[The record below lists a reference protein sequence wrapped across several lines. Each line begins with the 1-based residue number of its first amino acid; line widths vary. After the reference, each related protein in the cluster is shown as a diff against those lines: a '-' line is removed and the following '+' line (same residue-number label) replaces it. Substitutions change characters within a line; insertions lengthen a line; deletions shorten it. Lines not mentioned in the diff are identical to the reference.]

1 MRTLIAIVG
10 LVLVWFAANVSAQD
24 NRKTL
29 VLSGMIDG
37 KYAIHAVLDM
47 DKPVAGGNEVTGA
60 YFYASRAIALPAFG
74 TLGPQALRLETTNS
88 PKELFEGTRSGDT
101 FTGTWTLKGKKLPFV
116 LTLQN
121 APAKELAG
129 DFKCSASSKAPEPK
143 LGPDTAELKFKLAQ
157 GKVSGFN
164 MSGSNA
170 YYHTCDTELDKGDRD
185 SVRDEGNTLAYTIQ
199 HKDAGKDTCGFKF
212 TRVADYLLVR
222 NTGYAGC
229 LCGAR
234 MPGHHS
240 VLLHTKTGKC
250 SIYGG

>member
-1 MRTLIAIVG
+1 MRTLI
-10 LVLVWFAANVSAQD
+10 VLILAWFAAGASAQD

-29 VLSGMIDG
+29 VLSGTIDG
-37 KYAIHAVLDM
+37 KYAIHAVLDV

-74 TLGPQALRLETTNS
+74 TLGPQSLKLETTTS
-88 PKELFEGTRSGDT
+88 PPELFEATRSGDT
-101 FTGTWTLKGKKLPFV
+101 FTGTWAQKGKRLPFV

-121 APAKELAG
+121 AAAKDLAG
-129 DFKCSASSKAPEPK
+129 DFKCSASAKAPDPK

-157 GKVSGFN
+157 GKISGFN

-185 SVRDEGNTLAYTIQ
+185 SVRDEGNSLAYIVQ
-199 HKDAGKDTCGFKF
+199 HKDAGKATCGFKF

-222 NTGYAGC
+222 NTTFEGC
-229 LCGAR
+229 QCGAR
-234 MPGHHS
+234 MPGHNS
-240 VLLHTKTGKC
+240 VLLNTKTGKC

>member
-1 MRTLIAIVG
+1 MRALF
-10 LVLVWFAANVSAQD
+10 VLMLAWFAGSASAQD

-37 KYAIHAVLDM
+37 KYAIHAVLDL
-47 DKPVAGGNEVTGA
+47 DKPVAGGNEVVGA
-60 YFYASRAIALPAFG
+60 YFYASRSVGLPTFG
-74 TLGPQALRLETTNS
+74 TLGPQALKLETANS
-88 PKELFEGTRSGDT
+88 PKELFEATRSGDT

-116 LTLQN
+116 LGLQN
-121 APAKELAG
+121 APAKDLAG

-143 LGPDTAELKFKLAQ
+143 LGPDAAELKFKLAQ
-157 GKVSGFN
+157 GKISGFN

-170 YYHTCDTELDKGDRD
+170 YYHTCDTELDTGDRATL
-185 SVRDEGNTLAYTIQ
+185 RDEGNTLAYIIQ
-199 HKDAGKDTCGFKF
+199 HKDAGKATCGFKF

-222 NTGYAGC
+222 NTTSDGC

-240 VLLHTKTGKC
+240 VLLNTKTGKC